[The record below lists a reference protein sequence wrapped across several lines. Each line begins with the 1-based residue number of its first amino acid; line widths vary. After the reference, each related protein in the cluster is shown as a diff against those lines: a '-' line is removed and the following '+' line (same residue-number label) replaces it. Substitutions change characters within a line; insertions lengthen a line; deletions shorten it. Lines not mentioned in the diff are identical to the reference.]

1 MRKAIHIAVWFLFI
15 TFALSESQASSSTSQ
30 YFEQGVVLYK
40 DGQYYEA
47 IEKWENII
55 EQDQSSFETYY
66 NLGNAYFRTN
76 QMPEAVYY
84 YEKAL
89 QLKPRHEDALHNIQF
104 VRSLILKDV
113 KNIPEAFH
121 IRFADNAMKLFSPNG
136 WAYTSILLFALTLT
150 CIIFFLTHV
159 GNKVKRLLFY
169 FSLLGIFLTASS
181 WYLGNR
187 LHQSIK
193 NPNHAI
199 VMTASAGIKSSPDK
213 TSADVYVAPAGMK
226 VKIISKLGE
235 WLEVRVPDG
244 NKGWIQKES
253 VRLI

>member
-1 MRKAIHIAVWFLFI
+1 MRKTLHIILWFLAVI
-15 TFALSESQASSSTSQ
+15 CYDGKASDTMTQ
-30 YFEQGVVLYK
+30 YFDQGVTLYK

-47 IEKWENII
+47 IEKWESII
-55 EQDQSSFETYY
+55 GQDQSSFETYY

-150 CIIFFLTHV
+150 CIIFFLTHS
-159 GNKVKRLLFY
+159 GNKIKRLLFY
-169 FSLLGIFLTASS
+169 FSVFGILLTASTL
-181 WYLGNR
+181 YLGNR
-187 LHQSIK
+187 LHQSII

-226 VKIISKLGE
+226 VKIISSLGE